1 MTSTF
6 LAIIPARGGSK
17 RLPNKNVL
25 GLVGKPLI
33 AWSIEAARNTN
44 NISEVVV
51 STDSLDIK
59 KIAEEYGA
67 NVPFIRPENLSDD
80 TSNSFDVVKHC
91 IEFYQT
97 NYNQTFDYTILLQP
111 TSPLRTNFDIENA
124 IKLLIEKNADAVI
137 SVCEVEHSPLWTNT
151 IDNTRS
157 LDNFLRD
164 EIKSKRSQDL
174 PTYYRIN
181 GALYICKTSELL
193 KQKTFFLTKN
203 SFAYIM
209 PKEKSVDID
218 TLLDF
223 KMAEFLLKE

>member
-1 MTSTF
+1 MPSTF

-174 PTYYRIN
+174 PPSYRIN